1 MSKRILNII
10 SVIIPIV
17 VALLF
22 GIKFDLGNWT
32 KILPHIN
39 AVFNFITSVLLVVS
53 LLAIKAGK
61 VDLHK
66 KLMLGAVGFGLLF
79 LVNYIMYHISNE
91 ATEYGGLGYVRYF
104 YFFLLITHITLAI
117 VEVWFILRALFYAVN
132 EDFVSHVKIVK
143 YAYPIWLY
151 VSITGVV
158 IYVMISPYYTT

>member
-1 MSKRILNII
+1 MVCCSYL
-10 SVIIPIV
+10 
-17 VALLF
+17 
-22 GIKFDLGNWT
+22 
-32 KILPHIN
+32 
-39 AVFNFITSVLLVVS
+39 ITSC
-53 LLAIKAGK
+53 I
-61 VDLHK
+61 
-66 KLMLGAVGFGLLF
+66 
-79 LVNYIMYHISNE
+79 IYHISNE
-91 ATEYGGLGYVRYF
+91 ATEFGGLGYVRYF